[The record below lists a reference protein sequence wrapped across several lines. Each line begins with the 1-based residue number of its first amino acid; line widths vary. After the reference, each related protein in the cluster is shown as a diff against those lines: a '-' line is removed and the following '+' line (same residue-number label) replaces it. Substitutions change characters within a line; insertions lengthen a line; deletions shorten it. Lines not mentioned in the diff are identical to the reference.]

1 MTDAFERLRHL
12 VRTTIPDQKPVVP
25 MTEAAKEMLELER
38 AFNTLWPDV
47 RYSQRDRDLFVRA
60 ANAFRSAASAPSQ
73 AGEGLKSSDGEL
85 PLVETRGGTG
95 DDCSVGKRGVWP
107 HHDGQVCAQR
117 GTSNPEPDVTARRDG
132 TLSPTP
138 AQAIVAGGV
147 RRWRHKK
154 RGSVYTEVGRG
165 LLQTQDAGGLTDNEP
180 MVVYRNEETGALWI
194 RDVTEF
200 EDGRFEALPAPE
212 GTGG

>member
-1 MTDAFERLRHL
+1 MTD
-12 VRTTIPDQKPVVP
+12 
-25 MTEAAKEMLELER
+25 AAKEMLDQPMTPIER
-38 AFNTLWPDV
+38 VRCALAMAEAGYDSRPDNEDV
-47 RYSQRDRDLFVRA
+47 AKLLAAYDDRT
-60 ANAFRSAASAPSQ
+60 SASAPSQ
-73 AGEGLKSSDGEL
+73 AI
-85 PLVETRGGTG
+85 VAGGVRAALEHARVRFECLAEEFDKAG
-95 DDCSVGKRGVWP
+95 DSASWAMCSVDAERMSR
-107 HHDGQVCAQR
+107 AL
-117 GTSNPEPDVTARRDG
+117 A
-132 TLSPTP
+132 LSAP
-138 AQAIVAGGV
+138 IGGV

-200 EDGRFEALPAPE
+200 EDGRFEALPAG